1 MIGMRIGAAQV
12 YERAGDLCRQAGV
25 DSQTQVSHFTLGY
38 ARTVRS
44 VAGKVMRKALP
55 KNAFKLGADP
65 ALVEFTPIGAELTIT
80 SIAPVRDGEPSL
92 GCPMGA
98 PLIDANRKI
107 SRARKEAETQAPNPD
122 ATKLDTQAIALSLDL
137 DLSLEASRP
146 RGKKGELSDLQPL
159 LQHMSP

>member
-1 MIGMRIGAAQV
+1 MR
-12 YERAGDLCRQAGV
+12 E
-25 DSQTQVSHFTLGY
+25 
-38 ARTVRS
+38 
-44 VAGKVMRKALP
+44 ALP

-65 ALVEFTPIGAELTIT
+65 ALVEFTPVGAELTIT